1 MNKSNLFSLDEAIGA
16 SWQIFKKSPLKIIGF
31 LLLLALAAIVN
42 GFIFP
47 YMLSGLNGDF
57 GSALIVQVESWIFG
71 ALLQVVS
78 LTYVLNLLGDKK
90 TPLITRATD
99 VMLILK
105 VIAGTILTAIIFI
118 LGFILLIIPGIIF
131 VIRLQ
136 FVPYF
141 IVDKGAG
148 PVEAVKKSWAAT
160 RGSFFS
166 LLGLSLVLLLIN
178 LFGLILLAVGLLVTV
193 PLTYI
198 VIGWVYKK
206 LSKSNS

>member
-71 ALLQVVS
+71 TLLQVVS

-141 IVDKGAG
+141 IIDKGAG
-148 PVEAVKKSWAAT
+148 PVEAVKKSWSAT